1 MAISVNEV
9 TKVITIPQADLT
21 SLGGSDYELDT
32 NALRLELKNWEAS
45 VAGSWRSIT
54 HLHNL
59 PVTVGG
65 VTLART
71 FEIINGYTIEFQ
83 DVGSPYRVNLV
94 GSNNNILDV
103 KVLNQVSVASANS
116 AGLTFS
122 QELLDALA
130 LMEADHFFDESTGL
144 LHYYYRGTTTDIIPA
159 KTVTGTAQTQDASIL
174 E

>member
-9 TKVITIPQADLT
+9 TKVITVPQADLT
-21 SLGGSDYELDT
+21 PLGGSDYEFDT
-32 NALRLELKNWEAS
+32 NAFRLELKNWESS

-54 HLHNL
+54 HNHNL

-65 VTLART
+65 VTLARV
-71 FEIINGYTIEFQ
+71 FEIINGYTVLFE
-83 DVGSPYRVNLV
+83 DVGSPYRVNLA

-103 KVLNQVSVASANS
+103 KVLNQVSIASANS

-130 LMEADHFFDESTGL
+130 LMEADHFFDQDTGL
-144 LHYYYRGTTTDIIPA
+144 LHYYFRGTTTDIIPA
-159 KTVTGTAQTQDASIL
+159 KTVTGTTQSQDSSIL